1 MRSKRSGESG
11 RSTRRRRRREKSTTT
26 TTETTQAAVGEKRR
40 DDGGREL
47 LQTGQADEKPLKSTE
62 LVWTQSVKEMLL
74 CRYWRSVLIDSFA
87 TFWLNAPHFFSWWA
101 NFSSFYDQV
110 FVFSGD
116 PGSATH
122 QVDAATKETTTEIF
136 SGITG
141 AEVGIDLTID
151 GGGGG
156 RDRDPG

>member
-1 MRSKRSGESG
+1 
-11 RSTRRRRRREKSTTT
+11 
-26 TTETTQAAVGEKRR
+26 
-40 DDGGREL
+40 
-47 LQTGQADEKPLKSTE
+47 
-62 LVWTQSVKEMLL
+62 MLL

-141 AEVGIDLTID
+141 AEVGIDLTIG

-156 RDRDPG
+156 RDRDPGLCFFKLITRRLVPFLFNWPAPVVWG